1 MPPRP
6 AIAVAAVAVAVVV
19 AAGLVAR
26 AAQAPRPLG
35 RAAPAA
41 PVYKSTLPSDD
52 AAISA
57 IAPAGDAVAR
67 VSEALARG
75 AITLA
80 RRDDALGVL
89 PAVLA
94 ALDVPVDSQMLV
106 FSKTSVQAARI
117 SPDHPRAVYFGD
129 DVMVAHVPGAP
140 SIEAI
145 AIDPA
150 RGPVFYT
157 LTDRPGAPVAVTPHT
172 SCLQCH
178 HGPNT
183 SGVPGI
189 YVGSVIPGPTGA
201 PLRDESA
208 IITDHTSPF
217 QDRWGGWYVTAAR
230 GEQPD
235 RANAVASNPGDP
247 SSLVREARQNLPSL
261 FAFIDPRR
269 YLAPTSDIVALMVF
283 EHQTHTTNLLTRV
296 AWQARLAAAGRA
308 GRARELD
315 GDLDD
320 LVDALLLAGE
330 APLVEPV
337 EGVSTFAATFQARGP
352 RDADGRSLRDL
363 DLRTRLFRYPLSYLI
378 QGRQFAA
385 LPAEV
390 RAGVYRRLLAVLT
403 APAPPAR
410 FRHLTPSLARDI
422 RTIVRGTLPDLPR
435 EW

>member
-1 MPPRP
+1 MASRL
-6 AIAVAAVAVAVVV
+6 AIAGALVAVAS
-19 AAGLVAR
+19 AAGPR
-26 AAQAPRPLG
+26 AGADQTPAPAG
-35 RAAPAA
+35 RAPGAAA
-41 PVYKSTLPSDD
+41 PVYKTTLAADD
-52 AAISA
+52 TAIAA
-57 IAPAGDAVAR
+57 IAPAGDPVAR
-67 VSEALARG
+67 LSAALASG
-75 AITLA
+75 AVTLS
-80 RRDDALGVL
+80 RPDAGSVL
-89 PAVLA
+89 SAVLA
-94 ALDVPVDSQMLV
+94 ALDVSADSQMLV

-117 SPDHPRAVYFGD
+117 SPEHPRAIYFGD

-140 SIEAI
+140 SLEAI

-157 LTDRPGAPVAVTPHT
+157 VTDRAGTRAAVTAHT

-183 SGVPGI
+183 AGVAGI

-247 SSLVREARQNLPSL
+247 SSLVREARQNLTSL
-261 FAFIDPRR
+261 FAFIDPRA

-308 GRARELD
+308 GSARELE

-330 APLVEPV
+330 APLTEPV

-352 RDADGRSLRDL
+352 RDARGRSLREL

-390 RAGVYRRLLAVLT
+390 RAAVYRRLLAVLA
-403 APAPPAR
+403 APTPPAR
-410 FRHLTPSLARDI
+410 FRHLTPALARDI